1 MLGSYRIINWAW
13 LIFAV
18 IWLVTA
24 FTSKRTVRRQSAGS
38 RLVQVGLGIVAGL
51 LIWGPWSAVLG
62 REVVQRS
69 VTSAHIALALTLVG
83 MAFAMWARLT
93 LGRNWSGTVTVKQ
106 DHELVRSGPYSI
118 VRHPIYSGILLALLG
133 TAIAR
138 GYIGAFIG
146 MAVAAVALRLKSLTE
161 EAFMTEQFGSQYA
174 TYKRSVKALIPFV
187 W

>member
-1 MLGSYRIINWAW
+1 MFEPYRIISWAW
-13 LIFAV
+13 LTFAV
-18 IWLVTA
+18 IWLVAA
-24 FTSKRTVRRQSAGS
+24 FTSKRTVRRQSASS
-38 RLVQVGLGIVAGL
+38 RLLQIGLGVIAGL

-62 REVVQRS
+62 REVVPPS
-69 VTSAHIALALTLVG
+69 LTSADIAVALTLAG
-83 MAFAMWARLT
+83 IAFALWARFA

-106 DHELVRSGPYSI
+106 DHELVQSGPYRI

-146 MAVAAVALRLKSLTE
+146 VAVAALALRLKSLTE
-161 EAFMTEQFGSQYA
+161 EGFMTEQFGSQYA
-174 TYKRSVKALIPFV
+174 TYKRSVKALIPFM